1 MSGKK
6 IQTALS
12 KYKSPSTGDFCTS
25 AQYVAELICQKL
37 AKHEKVG
44 TLPYKFW
51 NLPKWKKIYIRQVS
65 LANKLIK
72 EYGEEPVIKFV
83 KSSAGKNTISLGARN
98 VKKEIEKIKFAL
110 DNTPK
115 RDTIEIIAI
124 EPLEFKPRKSFGTK
138 TLVNRLKD
146 IESDMNNNG

>member
-1 MSGKK
+1 MSKQRTE
-6 IQTALS
+6 IS

-25 AQYVAELICQKL
+25 AQYVAEIICQKQ
-37 AKHEKVG
+37 ATHEKVG

-83 KSSAGKNTISLGARN
+83 KSKNGSKTISLGARN
-98 VKKEIEKIKFAL
+98 VKKDIEKIKYAL
-110 DNTPK
+110 DNAPK
-115 RDTIEIIAI
+115 HVTIEVIKV
-124 EPLEFKPRKSFGTK
+124 EPLEFRPRKSFGTK
-138 TLVNRLKD
+138 TLIQKLKE
-146 IESDMNNNG
+146 IENGDD

>member
-1 MSGKK
+1 MPIKK
-6 IQTALS
+6 NQTTLS

-25 AQYVAELICQKL
+25 AQYVAEIICQRC
-37 AKHEKVG
+37 ATHEKVG

-98 VKKEIEKIKFAL
+98 VKKEIEKIKYAL
-110 DNTPK
+110 DNAPK
-115 RDTIEIIAI
+115 HVTIEIKQISQG
-124 EPLEFKPRKSFGTK
+124 EFKSRKSFGSK
-138 TLVNRLKD
+138 TLLNRLKE
-146 IESDMNNNG
+146 IENESNNS